1 MDNTD
6 ELLFKFK
13 EHLSILNRSPA
24 TIEAYTEH
32 AGHFLKS
39 VTGKDIR
46 QITTRMTEDY
56 IAGLY
61 DYRTIEGRPYKTA
74 TICLKVR
81 SIKRFFEFLEKAN
94 IIFVDPTE
102 FITEPRQEKG
112 RIKTTL
118 TSKEA
123 RKILDQPNL
132 GTLPGIRDRAIL
144 EVFYSTGIRLNELC
158 SLTIY
163 DADVQGRMIRVN
175 KGKGSKD
182 RVVPLGKHAVKFLR
196 EYITKVRPVFT
207 KKNRSNRHLFADRYG
222 NPISD
227 QVVSIMIRIYSR
239 ASKIKKQVTAHTFRH
254 TFASVLIKNR
264 ADIRAVQKMMGHVN
278 LKTTQTYIRSLGID
292 IKKKHQKSHPR
303 ERDKE
308 DIKTAIPKLKRK
320 KGQYERKQ
328 F

>member
-13 EHLSILNRSPA
+13 EHLSVLNRSPA
-24 TIEAYTEH
+24 TIEGYTDH
-32 AGHFLKS
+32 AKHFLKS
-39 VTGKDIR
+39 VNGSDIR

-74 TICLKVR
+74 TICVKVR

-94 IIFVDPTE
+94 IIFVDPAE

-112 RIKTTL
+112 RIKPTL
-118 TSKEA
+118 TSQEA
-123 RKILDQPNL
+123 GKILDQPNL
-132 GTLPGIRDRAIL
+132 GTLAGIRDRAIL

-163 DADVQGRMIRVN
+163 DADLQGGMLRIN

-182 RVVPLGKHAVKFLR
+182 RVVPMGKHAVRFLR
-196 EYITKVRPVFT
+196 EYITKVRPKLT
-207 KKNRSNRHLFADRYG
+207 RKNRTCRHLFINRYG
-222 NPISD
+222 YPTSN
-227 QVVSIMIRIYSR
+227 VVAGIMIKRYVR
-239 ASKIKKQVTAHTFRH
+239 AAKFKKQITAHTFRH
-254 TFASVLIKNR
+254 TFATVLIKNG
-264 ADIRAVQKMMGHVN
+264 ADIVAVQKMMGHAD

-292 IKKKHQKSHPR
+292 IKKEHQKSHPR

-308 DIKTAIPKLKRK
+308 DVKTAIPKL
-320 KGQYERKQ
+320 ERKT
-328 F
+328 

>member
-13 EHLSILNRSPA
+13 EHLSVLNRSPA

-39 VTGKDIR
+39 ITGNDIR
-46 QITTRMTEDY
+46 QITTRMIQKY

-61 DYRTIEGRPYKTA
+61 DYRTIDGRPYKTA

-94 IIFVDPTE
+94 IIFVDPAE

-123 RKILDQPNL
+123 GKILDQPNL
-132 GTLPGIRDRAIL
+132 GTLPGIRDRTIL

-158 SLTIY
+158 ALTIY
-163 DADVQGRMIRVN
+163 DADLQGAMLRIN

-196 EYITKVRPVFT
+196 EYITKVRPKLT
-207 KKNRSNRHLFADRYG
+207 KKNRTCRHLFVNRYG
-222 NPISD
+222 YPTSD
-227 QVVSIMIRIYSR
+227 ELASIMIRRYVR
-239 ASKIKKQVTAHTFRH
+239 AAKFKKQVTAHTFRH
-254 TFASVLIKNR
+254 TFATVLIKNG
-264 ADIRAVQKMMGHVN
+264 ADIRAVQKMMGHVD

-308 DIKTAIPKLKRK
+308 DVKTAIPKLERK

>member
-1 MDNTD
+1 VDNTD

-13 EHLSILNRSPA
+13 EHLSALNRSPA

-39 VTGKDIR
+39 ITGNDIR
-46 QITTRMTEDY
+46 QITTRMIEDY

-61 DYRTIEGRPYKTA
+61 DYRTIEGKPYKTA

-81 SIKRFFEFLEKAN
+81 SIKRLFEFLEKAN
-94 IIFVDPTE
+94 IIFVDPAE

-112 RIKTTL
+112 RIKATL

-158 SLTIY
+158 ALSIY
-163 DADVQGRMIRVN
+163 DADLAGSMLRIN

-196 EYITKVRPVFT
+196 EYITKVRPKLT
-207 KKNRSNRHLFADRYG
+207 KKNRTCRHLFVNRYG
-222 NPISD
+222 GTISD
-227 QVVSIMIRIYSR
+227 QLASIMIRRYVR
-239 ASKIKKQVTAHTFRH
+239 AAKFKKQVTAHTFRH
-254 TFASVLIKNR
+254 TFASVLIKNG
-264 ADIRAVQKMMGHVN
+264 ADIRAVQKMMGHSD
-278 LKTTQTYIRSLGID
+278 LKTTQGYLRFLGID
-292 IKKKHQKSHPR
+292 IKAVHKKTHPR
-303 ERDKE
+303 ERDR
-308 DIKTAIPKLKRK
+308 IKQETARPKIERIKPP
-320 KGQYERKQ
+320 YERK
-328 F
+328 

>member
-24 TIEAYTEH
+24 TIEAYMEH

-39 VTGKDIR
+39 ITGNDIR

-81 SIKRFFEFLEKAN
+81 SIKRLFEFLEKAN

-112 RIKTTL
+112 RIKPTL

-123 RKILDQPNL
+123 GKILDQPNM
-132 GTLPGIRDRAIL
+132 GTLSGIRDRAIL

-158 SLTIY
+158 ALTIY
-163 DADVQGRMIRVN
+163 DADLQGGMIRVN

-207 KKNRSNRHLFADRYG
+207 KKNRSNRRLFVDQYG
-222 NPISD
+222 KPISD
-227 QVVSIMIRIYSR
+227 QVVSIMIRTYSK

-254 TFASVLIKNR
+254 TFATVLIKNS
-264 ADIRAVQKMMGHVN
+264 ADITAVQKMMGHSDI
-278 LKTTQTYIRSLGID
+278 KTTQGYLRSLGID
-292 IKKKHQKSHPR
+292 IKAVHKKTHPR
-303 ERDKE
+303 ERDR
-308 DIKTAIPKLKRK
+308 IKQETARPKIERIKPP
-320 KGQYERKQ
+320 YERK
-328 F
+328 